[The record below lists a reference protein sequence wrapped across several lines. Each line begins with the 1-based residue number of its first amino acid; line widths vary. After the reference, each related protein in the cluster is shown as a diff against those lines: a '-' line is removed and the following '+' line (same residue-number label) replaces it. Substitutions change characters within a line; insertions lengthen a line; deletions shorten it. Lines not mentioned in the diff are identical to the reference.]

1 MFVGVLFFS
10 LKLQL
15 QRISCP
21 DNLTKFVSALSFLF
35 SWVRLQRAVV
45 VVGESVYL
53 QECRTGISGG
63 IARIASALPGILGS
77 EEPGS
82 PSMSSIPGIPLEGL
96 ISPACYP
103 PPSPPA
109 AGGQAC

>member
-1 MFVGVLFFS
+1 MFVGVLLFS
-10 LKLQL
+10 LKLQ
-15 QRISCP
+15 QQVMSCP
-21 DNLTKFVSALSFLF
+21 ESLTKFVSGVHLSFLF
-35 SWVRLQRAVV
+35 SWVRLQRPV

-63 IARIASALPGILGS
+63 IARIASALPGILRS

-82 PSMSSIPGIPLEGL
+82 PSMPSIPGIPAEGL

-103 PPSPPA
+103 PPPPE
-109 AGGQAC
+109 GQAC